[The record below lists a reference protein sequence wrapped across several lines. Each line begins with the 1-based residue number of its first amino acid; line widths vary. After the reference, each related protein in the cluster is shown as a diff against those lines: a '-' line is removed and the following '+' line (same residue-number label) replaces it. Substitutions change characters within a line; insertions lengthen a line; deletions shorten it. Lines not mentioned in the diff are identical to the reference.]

1 MFVESF
7 VVAGLG
13 HSSYMVGRESSH
25 DVLVVDPKRDV
36 QDYLDAADRRGA
48 RITHVLETHNHND
61 FVSGSYELAHIT
73 GAQVCAAADSGI
85 QYEFRGL
92 REGQTF
98 SVAGIDFAV
107 LATPGH
113 TPEHISFLARDGGQT
128 ALFSGGS
135 LLVGTAGRTDLLGWE
150 LADPLA
156 RLLYHSIQDKIARLS
171 DDVELY
177 PTHGAGSF
185 CGSGNLNSRR
195 SSTIGAERIS
205 NPAMAAQSEDQFV
218 AAQLGQLGPFPTY
231 YNYMRTI
238 NQAGPRPLGRLPDPH
253 PLSVE
258 RAKELLDGGRLVVD
272 GREPRDFAPL
282 HIKGA
287 FNIALSDEAF
297 APWVGWV
304 TPFNSPLLLVLAH
317 EEHDW
322 PEASTSLLR
331 IGYEQV
337 DGYLAGGVQ
346 AWQQAGLPVQQM
358 AQIRAEELQARLE
371 ADPDLTLLDVRDDK
385 EWAAGHLPQALH
397 IEAGKLEQRLTELPR
412 ERPIVTLCAAG
423 FRSSIAASILQR
435 AGFPEVYST
444 LGGMD
449 NIEHK
454 HEHEA

>member
-13 HSSYMVGRESSH
+13 HSSYLVGREGSR
-25 DVLVVDPKRDV
+25 DVLVIDPKRDV
-36 QDYLDAADRRGA
+36 QDYLDAADQHGA

-61 FVSGSYELAHIT
+61 FVSGSRELANLT
-73 GAQVCAAADSGI
+73 GAQVCAASESGI
-85 QYEFRGL
+85 QYQFRSL
-92 REGQTF
+92 REGQSF
-98 SVAGIDFAV
+98 SVAGIDFTV

-113 TPEHISFLARDGGQT
+113 TPEHISFLASDGGQR

-135 LLVGTAGRTDLLGWE
+135 LLVGAVGRTDLLGWE

-156 RLLYHSIQDKIARLS
+156 RLLYHSVQDKLARLG
-171 DDVELY
+171 DDVALY

-205 NPAMAAQSEDQFV
+205 NPALAQQSEDEFV
-218 AAQLGQLGPFPTY
+218 AQQLGQLGAYPNY
-231 YNYMRTI
+231 YNYMRAI
-238 NQAGPRPLGRLPDPH
+238 NQSGPRLLGRLPDAH

-258 RAKELLDGGRLVVD
+258 WARELLADGRLVVD
-272 GREPRDFAPL
+272 GREPSHFAPL
-282 HIKGA
+282 HIAGA
-287 FNIALSDEAF
+287 FNVALSDEAF

-304 TPFNSPLLLVLAH
+304 TPFNSPLLLVLER

-322 PEASTSLLR
+322 PEASMSLLR

-337 DGYLAGGVQ
+337 DGYLAGGMQ

-358 AQIRAEELQARLE
+358 AQIPAAQLQARLE
-371 ADPDLTLLDVRDDK
+371 ADPNLTLVDVRDDR
-385 EWAAGHLPQALH
+385 EWAAGHLPNALH
-397 IEAGKLEQRLTELPR
+397 IEAGKLAQRLGELPR
-412 ERPIVTLCAAG
+412 ERPIVTVCAAG

-435 AGFPEVYST
+435 AGFPQVYST
-444 LGGMD
+444 LGGMND
-449 NIEHK
+449 IEHVHK
-454 HEHEA
+454 A